1 MIELRI
7 EGRRADIK
15 EEIPISFTY
24 ETVDPDKL
32 SSIKN
37 SFSKTVDL
45 PGTKRNNDLFGDLFR
60 IDRYIPSTTVS
71 QSYNETDF
79 ESNVD
84 QGRRNIGFQFDPHK
98 KTEFEILSNGDLVSS
113 GYCTLNEIVV
123 KDNNEVTYKITLYG
137 GIGNFFYNLTYNEI
151 DEDSDEKENNKNLA
165 DLYWN
170 WRGKYA
176 INDNSEPFTRA
187 EEDENVIMRASTSVI
202 AESYSKL
209 KPIEEIFEGDRETYE
224 ERENYW
230 NKEYDRPYPITDI
243 DKDVVFVPC
252 YTGNYD
258 DFDSDKMIVSTFNQT
273 YDTINTYSDEK
284 LAALRRSF
292 PKTKTIVE
300 SDGESITTHTYSVL
314 DKYLENGPYS
324 YGIAT
329 FSRDLDPW
337 EAGDIRVNEMPVAIR
352 LSKLLRTVSM
362 PWNNGGYDVE
372 WDEDITNSPYWN
384 YSWVMLGKIKKETE
398 GFSPNEI
405 SIDGH
410 KSLISYRYKLLY
422 DFEPVSHL
430 VSSYDMINTS
440 ISQYR
445 TFSGNVEKGDYNILL
460 RYLPKYDLQFD
471 GDEDDLDTPGYYIT
485 GGYKSDLDTP
495 GYDITYMQFD
505 VLYNE
510 IRVETAPDTW
520 LRRDFSFDIYFY
532 TEFPST
538 FGFGF
543 GGPVDEML
551 KQIRCELISKIQ
563 GLDSSNFPET
573 DIPLRMRV
581 HNISGE
587 HGGRGPINFQGDTSN
602 YEGIEITCPTET
614 VSMRLSLDESK
625 NVEINTLQFSMFLAY
640 SPYTQYPMSVGMVIT
655 EDRVDPMAGNY
666 YTDTSS
672 YSPNVITNTDLPYHP
687 YGNFIILENRST
699 GVVRM
704 HSFTGTGTGEIA
716 QNHHFDLNGDASSI
730 YMINTDVGSTLMEFD
745 KSRLFAESKSPAKY
759 LIDFCKMMN
768 YRFICD
774 EHSKKIYV
782 KTLKNYYK
790 RVGNNDISDL
800 VDYSRDISIKNITTS
815 NKLIEFGLDNLKTY
829 PIELSERVSKEK
841 FSNKKYSTKVEWNQQ
856 TSKLLNDLIYKNVIE
871 WQMSSVFFNLYPQLP
886 RPYNTPTISWTL
898 FNTGNGNL
906 EKREFIETGV
916 QYNGTSLIKQ
926 SDQMPKIGFF
936 GKDNK
941 YVQSDTNLIFL
952 NGFVKNY
959 DYSYTRQIGGEKTL
973 LEPNEIISN
982 SYVNRSTGAVETS
995 SLQDVYVYRN
1005 IDRTR
1010 YRYYVTAEYSSGWG
1024 NNCANYYDMIDGN
1037 EIFLSSELPQ
1047 SGGPYTQQLLTIPDY
1062 TDVIKINVR
1071 KATEGSFKLEIAENV
1086 NNYAISPRN
1095 QLSEDTIEQY
1105 LLNGNRCYTYDFK
1118 YNDNFAS
1125 WGSWSSDQK
1134 GCACPWVLPFF
1145 TRELYNEY
1153 ERIEDGYE
1161 YNTVRLTPY
1170 MKFPNTKF
1178 DRNNVLLSNPNYCQF
1193 EFRLPEPEPGWET
1206 DAVLFNATYPDTE
1219 SGVVLW
1225 LQNGGTATVDYQGEY
1240 SPSGQHTFVDGTI
1253 NTFGGL
1259 VKIIRMNTFVAQGGD
1274 ETYYIDVRFRKP
1286 IYHYQWR
1293 DSGKRF
1299 ASWNLVKQDIITEY
1313 DVSQP
1318 TFITRPDLAF
1328 SKFANETQLE
1338 AIRANEYKILT
1349 WPDFPDYIFDTNW
1362 KDYMDDLYD
1371 RNTRDI
1377 TLYLDLTGMGTSNDI
1392 LRKIYSWRGFLWI
1405 ITKIENKRVQQIGK
1419 DKFTKCTIH
1428 KIKDISTWTD

>member
-1 MIELRI
+1 MIQLFIEDREVELK
-7 EGRRADIK
+7 DDLL
-15 EEIPISFTY
+15 ISFNY
-24 ETVDPDKL
+24 ETIDPDNL
-32 SSIKN
+32 SKIKN
-37 SFSKTVDL
+37 SFSKTVDI
-45 PGTKRNNDLFGDLFR
+45 PGTSNNNAIFGDLFR
-60 IDRYIPSTTVS
+60 IDRYVPSTTIEQQLS
-71 QSYNETDF
+71 GTK
-79 ESNVD
+79 
-84 QGRRNIGFQFDPHK
+84 NIGFQFDPHK
-98 KTEFEILSNGDLVSS
+98 KTEFSILSNGSLVVS
-113 GYCTLNEIVV
+113 GYCVLNEIVING
-123 KDNNEVTYKITLYG
+123 KNEITYKVTLYG

-151 DEDSDEKENNKNLA
+151 DENSDNKENNKNLA

-176 INDNSEPFTRA
+176 INDNSEPFTKA
-187 EEDENVIMRASTSVI
+187 EEDENTIMKASTSVI

-258 DFDSDKMIVSTFNQT
+258 DFDSNKMIVSTFNQD
-273 YDTINTYSDEK
+273 YDTQNTYSDEK
-284 LAALRRSF
+284 IATLRNSF
-292 PKTKTIVE
+292 PETKTIVE
-300 SDGESITTHTYSVL
+300 SDGESVTTTTYNVL

-384 YSWVMLGKIKKETE
+384 YSWVMLGKIKKESE

-410 KSLISYRYKLLY
+410 QSFISYRYRVLY
-422 DFEPVSHL
+422 DYQPVTHL
-430 VSSYDMINTS
+430 IGAYDRINTS
-440 ISQYR
+440 ISQYQ

-460 RYLPKYDLQFD
+460 RYLPKYDLQFN

-485 GGYKSDLDTP
+485 GGYKTSEN
-495 GYDITYMQFD
+495 ITYMQFD
-505 VLYNE
+505 VIYNE
-510 IRVETAPDTW
+510 IRVENAPDFWT
-520 LRRDFSFDIYFY
+520 RRDFNFDIYFY
-532 TEFPST
+532 TEFPNT

-563 GLDSSNFPET
+563 GLDNSNFPES

-587 HGGRGPINFQGDTSN
+587 HGERGPIDFQGDTTN
-602 YEGIEITCPTET
+602 YNGIEITCPTET
-614 VSMRLSLDESK
+614 VSMRLSLDETK
-625 NVEINTLQFSMFLAY
+625 NVEIDTLQFSMFLVY
-640 SPYTQYPMSVGMVIT
+640 SPNAEYPMSVGMIIT
-655 EDRVDPMAGNY
+655 EDIVDPMEGNY
-666 YTDTSS
+666 YTNTSS
-672 YSPNVITNTDLPYHP
+672 YSPNVITNTDLPYYP
-687 YGNFIILENRST
+687 YGNFVILENRST
-699 GVVRM
+699 GGIRIHTFM
-704 HSFTGTGTGEIA
+704 STSTIGAIA

-774 EHSKKIYV
+774 EYRKKIYV

-790 RVGNNDISDL
+790 YIGDNDISDL
-800 VDYSRDISIKNITTS
+800 IDYSRDINIKNITTT
-815 NKLIEFGLDNLKTY
+815 NRLIEFGLDNLQTY

-841 FSNKKYSTKVEWNQQ
+841 FSTKKYNTKVEWNQQ
-856 TSKLLNDLIYKNVIE
+856 TSKLLNDLIYKNVLE

-886 RPYNTPTISWTL
+886 KPYNTPTISWTL
-898 FNTGNGNL
+898 FNTDNGNL
-906 EKREFIETGV
+906 EKKEFIETGV

-926 SDQMPKIGFF
+926 SDKMPKIGFF
-936 GKDNK
+936 DKDNK

-959 DYSYTRQIGGEKTL
+959 DYSYTKQTYGEKNL
-973 LEPNEIISN
+973 LEPNTIKTNKAINYE
-982 SYVNRSTGAVETS
+982 TGQETNTTQ
-995 SLQDVYVYRN
+995 QDVYVYDN
-1005 IDRTR
+1005 IDASNSS
-1010 YRYYVTAEYSSGWG
+1010 YYITVAVAYGFSNRWV
-1024 NNCANYYDMIDGN
+1024 NYYDIVGGN
-1037 EIFLSSELPQ
+1037 EVFLSSEFPQ
-1047 SGGPYTQQLLTIPDY
+1047 TSGYNQEMLNIPNLTKR
-1062 TDVIKINVR
+1062 IKINV
-1071 KATEGSFKLEIAENV
+1071 KKGTESSFKLEIATAI

-1118 YNDNFAS
+1118 YNDNFNS

-1134 GCACPWVLPFF
+1134 GCACPWILPFF

-1153 ERIEDGYE
+1153 ERYEDGYE
-1161 YNTVRLTPY
+1161 YNTVRLTPVRKY
-1170 MKFPNTKF
+1170 PNTKF
-1178 DRNNVLLSNPNYCQF
+1178 DRNDVILSNTNYSQF
-1193 EFRLPEPEPGWET
+1193 EFWLPDPEPGWET
-1206 DAVLFNATYPDTE
+1206 DSVLFNATYPDTE

-1225 LQNGGTATVDYQGEY
+1225 LQNIGTATVDYQGEY
-1240 SPSGQHTFVDGTI
+1240 SPSGQHTFVDGTV
-1253 NTFGGL
+1253 NTFGGV
-1259 VKIIRMNTFVAQGGD
+1259 VKIIRMNTYVAQGGD
-1274 ETYYIDVRFRKP
+1274 DTYYIDVRFRKP

-1328 SKFANETQLE
+1328 TKFANETQLE
-1338 AIRANEYKILT
+1338 TINANEYKILT

-1371 RNTRDI
+1371 RNTRDV
-1377 TLYLDLTGMGTSNDI
+1377 TLYLDLTGLGTPSDI
-1392 LRKIYSWRGFLWI
+1392 LRRIYSWKGFLWV
-1405 ITKIENKRVQQIGK
+1405 ITKIENRQVEQIGK

-1428 KIKDISTWTD
+1428 KIKNLNTWTNN

>member
-1 MIELRI
+1 MIELRL
-7 EGRRADIK
+7 EGIK
-15 EEIPISFTY
+15 VDVKDDLLISFTY
-24 ETVDPDKL
+24 QSIDPDKL
-32 SSIKN
+32 SIIKN
-37 SFSKTVDL
+37 SFSKTVEI
-45 PGTKRNNDLFGDLFR
+45 PGTTRNNKIFGDLFR
-60 IDRYIPSTTVS
+60 IDRYVPSRTVNQTITEIDTS
-71 QSYNETDF
+71 EITYT
-79 ESNVD
+79 
-84 QGRRNIGFQFDPHK
+84 GKKNIGYQFDPHK
-98 KTEFEILSNGDLVSS
+98 KTEFAILSNGSLIVS
-113 GYCTLNEIVV
+113 GYCVLNEIVV
-123 KDNNEVTYKITLYG
+123 NGKNEITYKVTLYG

-151 DEDSDEKENNKNLA
+151 SEDYDNNENNKNLA

-187 EEDENVIMRASTSVI
+187 EEDENIIMKASTSVI

-243 DKDVVFVPC
+243 EKDVVFVPC

-258 DFDSDKMIVSTFNQT
+258 DFDSNKMIVSTFNQN
-273 YDTINTYSDEK
+273 YDIQNTYSVEK
-284 LAALRRSF
+284 IATLRNSF
-292 PKTKTIVE
+292 PETKTIVE
-300 SDGESITTHTYSVL
+300 SEGESTTTKTYNVL

-329 FSRDLDPW
+329 FSRNLDPW
-337 EAGDIRVNEMPVAIR
+337 EAGDIRVNEMPVALR

-410 KSLISYRYKLLY
+410 QSLISYRYKVLY
-422 DFEPVSHL
+422 DYQPVTHL
-430 VSSYDMINTS
+430 IGAYDSINPS
-440 ISQYR
+440 ISQYQ
-445 TFSGNVEKGDYNILL
+445 TYSGNVEKGDYNILL
-460 RYLPKYDLQFD
+460 RYLPKYDLQFN
-471 GDEDDLDTPGYYIT
+471 GDEDDLNTPGYYIT
-485 GGYKSDLDTP
+485 GGYKTSE
-495 GYDITYMQFD
+495 DITYMQFD
-505 VLYNE
+505 VIYNE
-510 IRVETAPDTW
+510 IRVENTPDFWT
-520 LRRDFSFDIYFY
+520 RRDFNFDIYFY

-543 GGPVDEML
+543 GGPVYEML

-563 GLDSSNFPET
+563 GLDNSIFPES
-573 DIPLRMRV
+573 DIPLRMKV

-587 HGGRGPINFQGDTSN
+587 HGERGPIDFQGDTSFYN
-602 YEGIEITCPTET
+602 GIEITCPTET
-614 VSMRLSLDESK
+614 VSMRLSLDEAR
-625 NVEINTLQFSMFLAY
+625 NVEINTLQFSMFLVY
-640 SPYTQYPMSVGMVIT
+640 SPNAQYPMTVGMIIS

-666 YTDTSS
+666 YTNTSS
-672 YSPNVITNTDLPYHP
+672 YSPNVITNTDLPYYP
-687 YGNFIILENRST
+687 YGNFVIIENRSSGGIRIHT
-699 GVVRM
+699 FMSTSTIGA
-704 HSFTGTGTGEIA
+704 IA

-745 KSRLFAESKSPAKY
+745 KSKLFAESKSPAKY
-759 LIDFCKMMN
+759 LIDFCKIMN

-774 EHSKKIYV
+774 EYRKKVYI

-790 RVGNNDISDL
+790 YIGDNDISDL
-800 VDYSRDISIKNITTS
+800 IDYSRDISIKNITTS
-815 NKLIEFGLDNLKTY
+815 NRLIEFGLENLQTY

-841 FSNKKYSTKVEWNQQ
+841 FSTKKYNTKVEWIQQ
-856 TSKLLNDLIYKNVIE
+856 TSKLLNDSIYKNVLE
-871 WQMSSVFFNLYPQLP
+871 WQMSSLFFNLYPQLP

-898 FNTGNGNL
+898 FNTDNGNL

-936 GKDNK
+936 DKDNK

-959 DYSYTRQIGGEKTL
+959 DYSYTKQSESEKTIL
-973 LEPNEIISN
+973 QPDEIIQN
-982 SYVNRSTGAVETS
+982 SYVNRSTGVIGTS
-995 SLQDVYVYRN
+995 SLQDVYIYRN

-1010 YRYYVTAEYSSGWG
+1010 YKYYVTAEYASGWG
-1024 NNCANYYDMIDGN
+1024 NNCANYYDIIDGN

-1047 SGGPYTQQLLTIPDY
+1047 SSIYYNQQILTIPDY

-1071 KATEGSFKLEIAENV
+1071 RDTASSFKLEIAENV
-1086 NNYAISPRN
+1086 NNYTISPRN

-1118 YNDNFAS
+1118 YNDNFTD

-1134 GCACPWVLPFF
+1134 GCACPWILPFF
-1145 TRELYNEY
+1145 TRDLYNEY
-1153 ERIEDGYE
+1153 ERYEDGYE

-1193 EFRLPEPEPGWET
+1193 EFRLPDPEPGWET

-1240 SPSGQHTFVDGTI
+1240 SPSGQHTFVDGAV

-1286 IYHYQWR
+1286 IYHYQWEY
-1293 DSGKRF
+1293 SGKRF

-1328 SKFANETQLE
+1328 TKFANETQLE
-1338 AIRANEYKILT
+1338 TINANEYKILT
-1349 WPDFPDYIFDTNW
+1349 WPDFSDYIFDANW

-1377 TLYLDLTGMGTSNDI
+1377 TLYIDLTCLGMPSDI
-1392 LRKIYSWRGFLWI
+1392 LRRIYSWKGFLWI
-1405 ITKIENKRVQQIGK
+1405 ITKIENKQIYQLGK
-1419 DKFTKCTIH
+1419 DKFTRCTIH
-1428 KIKDISTWTD
+1428 KIKNLNTWTNNN